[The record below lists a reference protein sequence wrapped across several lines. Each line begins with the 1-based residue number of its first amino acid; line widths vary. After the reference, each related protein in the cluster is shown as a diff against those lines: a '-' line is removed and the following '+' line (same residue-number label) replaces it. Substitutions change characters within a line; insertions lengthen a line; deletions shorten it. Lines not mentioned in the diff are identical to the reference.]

1 VWRNGRRGGLK
12 IHWQRCR
19 VGSSPIT
26 GTNEEAKAVKSLGFL
41 VSGV

>member
-1 VWRNGRRGGLK
+1 LTAQEKQDGLK

-26 GTNEEAKAVKSLGFL
+26 GTSDAFQS
-41 VSGV
+41 VSTKL